1 MDGCHYF
8 YSILSPNKLVKPENK
23 HSKYRVVYRRY
34 HTLILESRDMEPETA
49 KILENIRKTRVSKK
63 ISLLNLANMVEISH
77 SHLYYIES
85 KRVIP
90 SIDVI
95 IKLTKA
101 LNISLVKLLE

>member
-1 MDGCHYF
+1 
-8 YSILSPNKLVKPENK
+8 
-23 HSKYRVVYRRY
+23 
-34 HTLILESRDMEPETA
+34 MEPETE
-49 KILENIRKTRVSKK
+49 KMLESLRKTRISQK

-95 IKLTKA
+95 IKLAKA
-101 LNISLVKLLE
+101 LNINLINLLE

>member
-1 MDGCHYF
+1 
-8 YSILSPNKLVKPENK
+8 
-23 HSKYRVVYRRY
+23 
-34 HTLILESRDMEPETA
+34 MEPETE
-49 KILENIRKTRVSKK
+49 KILENLRKIRISKK

-101 LNISLVKLLE
+101 LNINPVNLFE

>member
-1 MDGCHYF
+1 
-8 YSILSPNKLVKPENK
+8 
-23 HSKYRVVYRRY
+23 
-34 HTLILESRDMEPETA
+34 MEPETE
-49 KILENIRKTRVSKK
+49 KILENLRKIRISKK

-101 LNISLVKLLE
+101 LNINLINLLK